1 MYEKDSIIDFI
12 ARAGKQLKKE
22 INVYLIGGCN
32 LSLKGM
38 KVTTKDV
45 DLALT
50 DYESFDELKIALESL
65 GFKADKSMLQEQ
77 VYRDAVIVFFDDSGS
92 RIDIFV
98 NKICSML
105 QLTP

>member
-1 MYEKDSIIDFI
+1 MYEKKSIIEFI
-12 ARAGKQLKKE
+12 TQAGNLLHNE
-22 INVYLIGGCN
+22 VNVYLIGGCN
-32 LSLKGM
+32 LSIKGLKDA
-38 KVTTKDV
+38 TKDV
-45 DLALT
+45 DMVLDNHA
-50 DYESFDELKIALESL
+50 SFRVLKAALEKI
-65 GFKADKSMLQEQ
+65 GFKVDSSMLQEQ